1 MTPKEERRHD
11 SRVQTRFESLISM
24 GRSEGVGVLTDI
36 SYSGAYIEECSCVPE
51 IGEEIRLY
59 VFVQPVSPFHIEGKV
74 VRQRNASFAIEYKDL
89 DPEICRL
96 VDDAAAVVRVPKK

>member
-1 MTPKEERRHD
+1 MKPKEERRHD
-11 SRVQTRFESLISM
+11 NRVQTRFESLISM

-36 SYSGAYIEECSCVPE
+36 SYSGAYIEEATCVPE
-51 IGEEIRLY
+51 VGEEIRLY
-59 VFVQPVSPFHIEGKV
+59 VFVHPVSPFHIEGKV
-74 VRQRNASFAIEYKDL
+74 VRQDNAAFAVEYKDL